1 MLASWKNLI
10 CSYLNLYIFV
20 SEKSLVGDVMVTFK
34 DALRYPLIKAG
45 LLFLFLAIILAFISM
60 YGVPKSGNWHGNL
73 QQGQHLIGDSQF
85 EKEYFINNRTLTLYS
100 QNASVI
106 IVHGNKV
113 DAYRLNNN
121 SVTLNPLSQPQINV
135 ESGNVSYVYDVKGVQ
150 YPYSP
155 LAWVAFI
162 SMLVGSALSLIG
174 YVRFME
180 ELKGG

>member
-1 MLASWKNLI
+1 
-10 CSYLNLYIFV
+10 
-20 SEKSLVGDVMVTFK
+20 MVTFK

-60 YGVPKSGNWHGNL
+60 YSIPKTGNWHGTL
-73 QQGQHLIGDSQF
+73 QKGQYSIGDSQF
-85 EKEYFINNRTLTLYS
+85 EEEYFISNRTLILYS

-106 IVHGNKV
+106 IVHGNKIDV
-113 DAYRLNNN
+113 YNLNNN

-135 ESGNVSYVYDVKGVQ
+135 ESGNVSYVYDVEGVQ
-150 YPYSP
+150 YPYSS
-155 LAWVAFI
+155 LAWIAFI